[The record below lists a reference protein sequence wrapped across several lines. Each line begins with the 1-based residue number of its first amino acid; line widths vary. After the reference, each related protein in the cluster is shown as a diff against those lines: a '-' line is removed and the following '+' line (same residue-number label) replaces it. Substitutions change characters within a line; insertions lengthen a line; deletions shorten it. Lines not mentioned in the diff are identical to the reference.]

1 MNGLTWIILSRRRLL
16 EATTCSDSRFGADRD
31 AQFGMKG
38 VGRCMPFQCFSNVP
52 VVDTA
57 FANILC
63 DVACSLETP
72 GLSVCSRIAIA

>member
-38 VGRCMPFQCFSNVP
+38 VG
-52 VVDTA
+52 
-57 FANILC
+57 
-63 DVACSLETP
+63 
-72 GLSVCSRIAIA
+72 